1 MEQAKQAELL
11 EMLGSADPEERLTAI
26 RVLGEAGDVQALEIL
41 RSWLKALSAEHTAL
55 VVAVGKLK
63 RRLHVK

>member
-41 RSWLKALSAEHTAL
+41 RSWLKALSAEHTDDRPGSSIL
-55 VVAVGKLK
+55 P
-63 RRLHVK
+63 RRKS